1 MEDSSSEIIEIIE
14 GDTRILVPADSIKN
28 KVPPKEPAFFNPK
41 AKLNRDFSIIAYS
54 AFTENFD
61 GPKIFLEGLTGLG
74 ARGLRVKKE
83 IKNIEKV
90 IINDLNPK
98 SLELAK
104 RSASLNDL
112 ENFETSEKEVCN
124 FLSNYSRKTK
134 RGSIVDIDPFG
145 SPAKYIDCGIR
156 ATMHGGLLSTTAT
169 DLQVLRGLFQNACK
183 RRYGGVPIRTEF
195 GNEIAIR
202 LILGLTRVVASRFD
216 IEIVPLFVETDMHYC
231 RTYVKILNR
240 PDQSE
245 NMGFIFY
252 CKSCGHRGISLEYE
266 KCCMQ
271 CNSDIDLAGP
281 LWIGSLFD
289 KNFVDLMLEQVPKLS
304 VDKVCSNIIQKCSL
318 EADMPATYYTLD
330 EIASRLKTSPL
341 KLEKVIDI
349 LQDKGFKSSPTSLN
363 PTGFRTDAKIDDIKD
378 IFVN

>member
-1 MEDSSSEIIEIIE
+1 M
-14 GDTRILVPADSIKN
+14 ILI
-28 KVPPKEPAFFNPK
+28 
-41 AKLNRDFSIIAYS
+41 
-54 AFTENFD
+54 
-61 GPKIFLEGLTGLG
+61 
-74 ARGLRVKKE
+74 
-83 IKNIEKV
+83 
-90 IINDLNPK
+90 PK
-98 SLELAK
+98 SAL
-104 RSASLNDL
+104 LNNL
-112 ENFETSEKEVCN
+112 KNFETSENEVCN
-124 FLSNYSRKTK
+124 FLSNYSRKTM

-156 ATMHGGLLSTTAT
+156 ATMHGGIFSTTAT

-183 RRYGGVPIRTEF
+183 RRYGGIPIKTEF
-195 GNEIAIR
+195 SDEIAIR

-231 RTYVKILNR
+231 RTYVRILNR

-266 KCCMQ
+266 KYCML

-281 LWIGSLFD
+281 LWIGNLFE

-304 VDKVCSNIIQKCSL
+304 VDKVCANIIQKCSL
-318 EADMPATYYTLD
+318 EADMPGTYYTLD
-330 EIASRLKTSPL
+330 EIASRMKTSPL

-349 LQDKGFKSSPTSLN
+349 LQDKGFKSSPTSFN

-378 IFVN
+378 IFAN